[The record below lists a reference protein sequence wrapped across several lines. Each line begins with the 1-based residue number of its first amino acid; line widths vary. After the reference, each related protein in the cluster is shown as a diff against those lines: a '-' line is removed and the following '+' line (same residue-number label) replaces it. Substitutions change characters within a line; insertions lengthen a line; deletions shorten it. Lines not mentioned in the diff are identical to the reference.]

1 MYSSSDFNNLRD
13 AGFDDTYSCVESAM
27 RFYNSDPITC
37 CGKFR
42 QALEASIVELCGILN
57 KQIEG
62 DLIIQI
68 NKLNEYIPRKF
79 RSDKLV
85 EEMHILRTIGN
96 KYAHFSNEE
105 RNPETDRLTCYCAM
119 KNVSEWMVNF
129 SIGYPEYLKEEEQK
143 RKEEEQKRKEE
154 EQKRKEEEQKR
165 KERFGKVLKPVVI
178 VVAAVAAIAGAV
190 FAGRSKN

>member
-1 MYSSSDFNNLRD
+1 
-13 AGFDDTYSCVESAM
+13 
-27 RFYNSDPITC
+27 
-37 CGKFR
+37 
-42 QALEASIVELCGILN
+42 
-57 KQIEG
+57 
-62 DLIIQI
+62 
-68 NKLNEYIPRKF
+68 
-79 RSDKLV
+79 
-85 EEMHILRTIGN
+85 MHILRTIGN

>member
-1 MYSSSDFNNLRD
+1 
-13 AGFDDTYSCVESAM
+13 
-27 RFYNSDPITC
+27 
-37 CGKFR
+37 
-42 QALEASIVELCGILN
+42 
-57 KQIEG
+57 
-62 DLIIQI
+62 
-68 NKLNEYIPRKF
+68 
-79 RSDKLV
+79 
-85 EEMHILRTIGN
+85 MHILRTIGN

-154 EQKRKEEEQKR
+154 EQKRKE
-165 KERFGKVLKPVVI
+165 RFGKVLKPVVI

>member
-1 MYSSSDFNNLRD
+1 
-13 AGFDDTYSCVESAM
+13 
-27 RFYNSDPITC
+27 
-37 CGKFR
+37 
-42 QALEASIVELCGILN
+42 
-57 KQIEG
+57 
-62 DLIIQI
+62 
-68 NKLNEYIPRKF
+68 
-79 RSDKLV
+79 
-85 EEMHILRTIGN
+85 MHILRTIGN

-143 RKEEEQKRKEE
+143 RKEEEQKRKE
-154 EQKRKEEEQKR
+154 
-165 KERFGKVLKPVVI
+165 RFGKVLKPVVI

>member
-1 MYSSSDFNNLRD
+1 
-13 AGFDDTYSCVESAM
+13 
-27 RFYNSDPITC
+27 
-37 CGKFR
+37 
-42 QALEASIVELCGILN
+42 
-57 KQIEG
+57 
-62 DLIIQI
+62 
-68 NKLNEYIPRKF
+68 
-79 RSDKLV
+79 
-85 EEMHILRTIGN
+85 MHILRTIGN

-143 RKEEEQKRKEE
+143 RKE
-154 EQKRKEEEQKR
+154 
-165 KERFGKVLKPVVI
+165 RFGKVLKPVVI